1 MLARSR
7 RLLCLLACAGSLAF
21 MPSIAQ
27 ATCDPLVRPVAPA
40 TVHTLRDRF
49 DTLNAM
55 DKYKDA
61 GPMAARWKAFLDT
74 ASADPGADSGSG
86 REILSRAWTWY
97 AWTVSDTPQA
107 DQMLAAARKGEAIAR
122 EAGLT
127 QADFYFES
135 LAVLSG
141 VETATGATADARGH
155 AGQALALARQRFG
168 SESSGAAF
176 AEGTLGYVDL
186 SDGHYIDAEAHYAEA
201 ERLGIKCSFA
211 DDGFTGTMIDTHAA
225 TLDSL
230 SRFEDSLAEHYRS
243 LAWALAHASDDSPT
257 RTNAMSG
264 LAVGLFRANRLGEAA
279 AIDREVIDR
288 QRRYEP
294 DNAWYRATQLAN
306 YGAILQGMG
315 RDDDADEMWAQALTF
330 YARAKTRQ
338 DPWLA
343 AQPMVLSAELARAQG
358 RFGDA
363 IAKYQ
368 EATKQLAADV
378 PPDNVRLAG
387 VRVEYGMAL
396 ALAGRAEEGAA
407 LAEPALAIL
416 RAKLAT
422 SDVRRTIA
430 EVLWARITA
439 ILHGPEA
446 GVVLIGP
453 PADALATRLL
463 DAATVRTDLIRLAP
477 TFAGG
482 FSAQAALNLAAGH
495 EAAAFRALQLYNFS
509 EIAVVTAQVAA
520 RGAAINPGTAD
531 LARAMADHVRLR
543 QGLDKE
549 RSAAVAAN
557 KVTEIARL
565 DAAIRANDA
574 QIATEGARIDRLFP
588 ALRRISRPEPVT
600 LAQFQARLTPGQVL
614 LAPVPLENGTLAIAI
629 TQTRV
634 VWARTPLNAAGV
646 RARVRRIRTSI
657 EAALAAGGG
666 SATFDMAAARDLF
679 AAIAPPRVAALL
691 RGHKDLLYYS
701 SGALATIPPALL
713 ITGAEGGAE
722 GGIAGGATLAR
733 AHWLVRDHSVT
744 VLPTLA
750 PPDHGGAQL
759 AARPMRFLGVGAP
772 DLGPAPAQDATRI
785 ALRGATIDTAALHDL
800 PPLPRAGDELKAI
813 ALALGGSDNRLLTGA
828 EATKAHFGALP
839 LDRYTVMAFA
849 THGLVS
855 GDFPGLQEPALVM
868 TPAPG
873 QPPLGQPVPGQP
885 GSGQPGSGPS
895 SDAVLTA
902 SEIAGL
908 RLDADL
914 VILSACDTATGNG
927 AGTPSYSGLT
937 SAFFAA
943 GARAMLVSHWRVR
956 DDAAARLTV
965 DTVRGAA
972 KGLPRAV
979 ALQAA
984 ILRLMADRSIPNA
997 AHPAFWA
1004 PFVLVER

>member
-27 ATCDPLVRPVAPA
+27 ATCDPLARPVAPA

-49 DTLNAM
+49 DALNAM

-61 GPMAARWKAFLDT
+61 VPMAARWKAFLDA
-74 ASADPGADSGSG
+74 ASADPGTNSDSGH
-86 REILSRAWTWY
+86 EILSRAWTWY

-127 QADFYFES
+127 QADFYHET
-135 LAVLSG
+135 LAVLSA
-141 VETATGATADARGH
+141 VETATGAIVDARGH
-155 AGQALALARQRFG
+155 ASQALALARQRFG
-168 SESSGAAF
+168 SESSEAAF
-176 AEGTLGYVDL
+176 AEGTLGYIDL

-201 ERLGIKCSFA
+201 ERLAIKCSFA
-211 DDGFTGTMIDTHAA
+211 DDGFTGTMIDTHAT

-257 RTNAMSG
+257 RTNAMAG
-264 LAVGLFRANRLGEAA
+264 LAAGLLRTNRLGEAA

-294 DNAWYRATQLAN
+294 DNAWVRAAQLAN

-315 RDDDADEMWAQALTF
+315 RDDDAEEMWTQARTF
-330 YARAKTRQ
+330 YARAKTHQ

-343 AQPMVLSAELARAQG
+343 VQPLQMAAALARAQG

-363 IAKYQ
+363 IVKYQ
-368 EATKQLAADV
+368 DATKQLAADV

-387 VRVEYGMAL
+387 VRVESGMAL

-422 SDVRRTIA
+422 SDVRRSIA

-446 GVVLIGP
+446 GAVLIGP

-482 FSAQAALNLAAGH
+482 FSAQVALNLAAGH

-520 RGAAINPGTAD
+520 RGAAVNPATAD

-549 RSAAVAAN
+549 RSAAVSGN
-557 KVTEIARL
+557 KATEIARL
-565 DAAIRANDA
+565 DAAIRSNDV
-574 QIATEGARIDRLFP
+574 QIADEGARIDRLFP

-600 LAQFQARLTPGQVL
+600 LALFQARLTPGQVL

-679 AAIAPPRVAALL
+679 AAIAPRRVAALL

-713 ITGAEGGAE
+713 IIGAEGGAKGGAK
-722 GGIAGGATLAR
+722 GGIGGGATLAR

-772 DLGPAPAQDATRI
+772 DLGPAPVQDATRI
-785 ALRGATIDTAALHDL
+785 ALRGAAIDTAALHDL

-828 EATKAHFGALP
+828 EATKAQFGALP

-873 QPPLGQPVPGQP
+873 QP
-885 GSGQPGSGPS
+885 GSGPS

-908 RLDADL
+908 WLDADL

-972 KGLPRAV
+972 RGLPRAA
-979 ALQAA
+979 ALQGAM
-984 ILRLMADRSIPNA
+984 LRLMADRSIPNA